1 MVSLQRKLL
10 LWLLLPQLI
19 LWVAGGIA
27 TYRLA
32 AGYANRAIDASLAQ
46 ASRALLRQIKPIEQG
61 LLIDF
66 PRAAQEVLEADPTDR
81 LMYMVSTPPGR
92 FILGNNNIPP
102 PPPTAGSKL
111 DTPTFYDGEVP
122 PQPGT
127 KGHAKQMRIAALYV
141 AYGDIS
147 APKQTMLVQVA
158 RSSADREELARSILG
173 DTLLPLSILVLLMSV
188 IVWAGIRAGLA
199 PLARLRREV
208 ESRAPGDLTPLKLD
222 LAPAE
227 LRSLAGAL
235 NDLLASVRHHI
246 GAQQRFIGD
255 AAHQLRTPLAGL
267 KSQTKLA
274 LEAAAEPAQR
284 ARLELVHQ
292 SASRSAHLVAQLL
305 TLARA
310 EPGATATLERSQLD
324 LNRFA
329 QELVAQLVPRA
340 LRGGVDLGIDTP
352 EEALTMQANAPL
364 LREALT
370 NLIDNAIRYAGHG
383 AEVTLRARREQE
395 WIFIVVEDNGPG
407 IPPSDRERVFE
418 RFVRA
423 TYEGDGC
430 GLGLAIVKEIIERHH
445 GQVALGE
452 AAPRGLRVTIRL
464 PAVPDGADA
473 DPVAA
478 GASSSPDTL
487 PR

>member
-1 MVSLQRKLL
+1 MVSLHRKLL

-46 ASRALLRQIKPIEQG
+46 ASRALLRQVKPIEQG

-66 PRAAQEVLEADPTDR
+66 PRAAQEVLEADPKDR
-81 LMYMVSTPPGR
+81 LMYTVSTPPGR
-92 FILGNNNIPP
+92 FILGNNNLPAPP
-102 PPPTAGSKL
+102 AVAERKL
-111 DTPTFYDGEVP
+111 DTPYFYDGDVP
-122 PQPGT
+122 AHQGDQ
-127 KGHAKQMRIAALYV
+127 GSAKHMRIAALYV
-141 AYGDIS
+141 AFGDIT

-158 RSSADREELARSILG
+158 RSSANREELARAILA
-173 DTLLPLSILVLLMSV
+173 DTLLPLSILVLSMSV

-235 NDLLASVRHHI
+235 NDLLASVSHHI

-274 LEAAAEPAQR
+274 LEAATDPGQR

-292 SASRSAHLVAQLL
+292 SAARSAHLVAQLL

-310 EPGATATLERSQLD
+310 EPGAAATLERGQFD
-324 LNRFA
+324 LNRFV

-340 LRGGVDLGIDTP
+340 LRAGVDLGIETGSAGDSTI
-352 EEALTMQANAPL
+352 AVYANAPL

-370 NLIDNAIRYAGHG
+370 NLVDNAIHYAGRG
-383 AEVTLRARREQE
+383 AEVTLRTRLEQDCAVV
-395 WIFIVVEDNGPG
+395 VVEDNGPG
-407 IPPSDRERVFE
+407 IAPADRERVFE

-423 TYEGDGC
+423 TFEGDGC

-445 GQVALGE
+445 GSVALDGV
-452 AAPRGLRVTIRL
+452 APHGLRVTIRL
-464 PAVPDGADA
+464 PSFAGDA
-473 DPVAA
+473 
-478 GASSSPDTL
+478 
-487 PR
+487 

>member
-19 LWVAGGIA
+19 LWAAGGIA

-46 ASRALLRQIKPIEQG
+46 ASRALLRQVKPIEQG

-66 PRAAQEVLEADPTDR
+66 PRAAQEVLEADPKDR
-81 LMYMVSTPPGR
+81 LMYTVSTPPGR
-92 FILGNNNIPP
+92 FILGNNNLPP
-102 PPPTAGSKL
+102 PPASAASQP
-111 DTPTFYDGEVP
+111 DTPYFYDGEVP
-122 PQPGT
+122 PLPGT
-127 KGHAKQMRIAALYV
+127 GGQPKHMRIAALSV
-141 AYGDIS
+141 AYGDIT

-208 ESRAPGDLTPLKLD
+208 ERRAPGELTPLKLD

-235 NDLLASVRHHI
+235 NDLLASVRHHV

-267 KSQTKLA
+267 KSQARLA
-274 LEAAAEPAQR
+274 LEANTDPAQR

-310 EPGATATLERSQLD
+310 EPGAAAALERSQFD
-324 LNRFA
+324 LTRFS

-340 LRGGVDLGIDTP
+340 LRAGIDLGIDSDGAGP
-352 EEALTMQANAPL
+352 VQVFANAPL
-364 LREALT
+364 LREAVS
-370 NLIDNAIRYAGHG
+370 NLVDNAIRYAGHG
-383 AEVTLRARREQE
+383 AEVTLRVRQQGQQALV
-395 WIFIVVEDNGPG
+395 VVEDNGPG
-407 IPPSDRERVFE
+407 IAPADRERVFE

-430 GLGLAIVKEIIERHH
+430 GLGLAIVKEIIERHQ
-445 GQVALGE
+445 GLVTLDD
-452 AAPRGLRVTIRL
+452 AAPHGLRVTLRL
-464 PAVPDGADA
+464 PCA
-473 DPVAA
+473 PVHAEA
-478 GASSSPDTL
+478 EPA
-487 PR
+487 